1 MGGNIQE
8 SRKKSRI
15 LMSCLR
21 PRVVTACLLLPF
33 ALGACQG
40 TDAACRRGPPSAMRP
55 HMETGVHGAVTEGF
69 GGGAF
74 GGSSAPGGGMTDM
87 MSGGGPSAGM
97 MGGGMT
103 GGGMGDGG
111 PPDGGFGNHGRPP
124 PDMETSP
131 VRCGPPP
138 NRHHGAK
145 SPEVSSARTYDD
157 VDVEKI
163 RIGGKD

>member
-1 MGGNIQE
+1 
-8 SRKKSRI
+8 
-15 LMSCLR
+15 MSCLR

-40 TDAACRRGPPSAMRP
+40 TDAACRRGPLSATRP

-74 GGSSAPGGGMTDM
+74 GGSSAPGGGMADM
-87 MSGGGPSAGM
+87 
-97 MGGGMT
+97 MT

-111 PPDGGFGNHGRPP
+111 PPDGGFGNQGRPP

-131 VRCGPPP
+131 VRCGSPP